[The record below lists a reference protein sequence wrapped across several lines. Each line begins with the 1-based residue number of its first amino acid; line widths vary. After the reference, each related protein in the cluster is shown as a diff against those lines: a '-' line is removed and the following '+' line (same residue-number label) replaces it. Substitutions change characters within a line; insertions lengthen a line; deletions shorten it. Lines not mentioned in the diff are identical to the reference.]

1 LTFNGEVRPVRVS
14 EILRAVTARL
24 NEAGIPGPV
33 LDAELLAAHALGTER
48 HRLRV
53 MDDRE
58 LTAAEE
64 RRVMSL
70 ARRRLAF
77 EPVAYILGRKEFY
90 SLEFLVNRS
99 VLIPRPETE
108 LLVDMA
114 VYYARLNASVADIG
128 TGSGAIAVA
137 LKRERPDLDVHATD
151 LSAKALAV
159 ARKNATLLLGTKKI
173 RFHQGDLFEPL
184 RGMRFQVIAVNP
196 PYVDRKAAGS
206 LQKDLAY
213 EPESAL
219 FAGRGG
225 REVVER
231 VIKKAGRFLS
241 EDGVLII
248 EIGEEMKEF
257 VKTTGAASG
266 FSVSVLNDYAG
277 LPRVA
282 VMKLQGGGKR

>member
-1 LTFNGEVRPVRVS
+1 VRVS
-14 EILRAVTARL
+14 QILASVTVRMK
-24 NEAGIPGPV
+24 EAGIPGAA
-33 LDAELLAAHALGTER
+33 LDTELLVAHALGADR

-53 MDDRE
+53 DDDRE
-58 LTAAEE
+58 LSAAEE
-64 RRVMSL
+64 RLIGRL
-70 ARRRLAF
+70 AKRRLLF

-90 SLEFLVNRS
+90 SLDFFVNRN

-151 LSAKALAV
+151 ISAQALAV
-159 ARKNATLLLGTKKI
+159 ARKNAARLLGTGKI
-173 RFHQGDLFEPL
+173 RFHRGNLFEPL
-184 RGMRFQVIAVNP
+184 RGMRFQVVAVNP

-206 LQKDLAY
+206 LQPDLRY

-219 FAGRGG
+219 FAARGG
-225 REVVER
+225 REMVQR
-231 VIKKAGRFLS
+231 VIKKAGRFMTD
-241 EDGVLII
+241 DGVLIM
-248 EIGEEMKEF
+248 EIGDGMKDF
-257 VKTTGAASG
+257 VKQAGAASG
-266 FSVSVLNDYAG
+266 FSVSVLNDYSG

-282 VMKLQGGGKR
+282 IMKK